1 MIFHANRFRPFY
13 ALCAFAIAFS
23 LFWMA
28 LPRLALPSA
37 PGADSAAETPVPSG
51 PSLAAQTLPDTG
63 QPTSSPTRG
72 RGRYGKVH
80 TCGPDGSPTRLARQT
95 DIYVNLLPENHAL
108 RVKRGMTVTGDA
120 ALQEV
125 LEDLGG

>member
-1 MIFHANRFRPFY
+1 MRKV
-13 ALCAFAIAFS
+13 AFACFTPCA
-23 LFWMA
+23 
-28 LPRLALPSA
+28 PLPSPSACSLDGPA
-37 PGADSAAETPVPSG
+37 PAGASLLHRGDSAAETPVPSG

-63 QPTSSPTRG
+63 QPTQYLLRDEG
-72 RGRYGKVH
+72 GMVAVY

-95 DIYVNLLPENHAL
+95 DIYVNLLPENDAL
-108 RVKRGMTVTGDA
+108 RVKQGMVVTGDA

>member
-1 MIFHANRFRPFY
+1 MRKVVLCLFY

-28 LPRLALPSA
+28 LPRLALPSPA

-63 QPTSSPTRG
+63 QPTQYLLRDEG
-72 RGRYGKVH
+72 GMVAVY

-95 DIYVNLLPENHAL
+95 DIYVNLCQRTTHCVSNKAWW
-108 RVKRGMTVTGDA
+108 
-120 ALQEV
+120 
-125 LEDLGG
+125 

>member
-1 MIFHANRFRPFY
+1 MRKVVLCLFY

-28 LPRLALPSA
+28 LPRLALPSPA

-51 PSLAAQTLPDTG
+51 PRLAAQTLHDPG
-63 QPTSSPTRG
+63 QPLQSLLLADG
-72 RGRYGKVH
+72 GKVADSA
-80 TCGPDGSPTRLARQT
+80 CGPDGSPTRLARQT
-95 DIYVNLLPENHAL
+95 DIYVNLLPENDAL
-108 RVKRGMTVTGDA
+108 RVKQGMTVTGDT

>member
-1 MIFHANRFRPFY
+1 MRKVVLCLFY

-28 LPRLALPSA
+28 LPRLALPSPA

-63 QPTSSPTRG
+63 
-72 RGRYGKVH
+72 Y

-95 DIYVNLLPENHAL
+95 DIYVNLLPENDAL
-108 RVKRGMTVTGDA
+108 RVKQGMTVTGDV